1 MDVADNS
8 IAFAGLFGY
17 VKNGQIKNLGLLDSQ
32 ISATASNGDDSS
44 AYAGGIAGR
53 LVDDSLI
60 AGCYNTD
67 AVTATAFSD
76 HCPSSYAGGIA
87 GLVENDSIVTNCY
100 NTGAVTANASSTA
113 DFITTA
119 SAGGIGGYVF
129 DGTITTC
136 YNTGEVKAKA
146 SAKYSYYA
154 RAYLGGIAGMI
165 SYSGS
170 TEKCYYLDNVSAG
183 VGFGS
188 GDATRCTWQEMTQQE
203 NFSGFDF
210 ETVWTMAG
218 NENYLLPELRAV
230 EMAKTTYLTSIE
242 LLTKPDKLEYQE
254 GEDALD
260 VTGGEIK
267 LVYNNGMTLVVDLE
281 AHMVTGFDNT
291 VVGEQTLTVSYGG
304 KETSYQITI
313 VPVSQPE
320 EEIPTTVYDGVDYAA
335 VYDYDYY
342 HSHYPD
348 LQDAFGDND
357 VAFLEHFVL
366 CGMAEGRQ
374 AQ

>member
-1 MDVADNS
+1 
-8 IAFAGLFGY
+8 
-17 VKNGQIKNLGLLDSQ
+17 
-32 ISATASNGDDSS
+32 
-44 AYAGGIAGR
+44 
-53 LVDDSLI
+53 
-60 AGCYNTD
+60 
-67 AVTATAFSD
+67 
-76 HCPSSYAGGIA
+76 
-87 GLVENDSIVTNCY
+87 
-100 NTGAVTANASSTA
+100 
-113 DFITTA
+113 
-119 SAGGIGGYVF
+119 
-129 DGTITTC
+129 
-136 YNTGEVKAKA
+136 
-146 SAKYSYYA
+146 
-154 RAYLGGIAGMI
+154 
-165 SYSGS
+165 
-170 TEKCYYLDNVSAG
+170 
-183 VGFGS
+183 
-188 GDATRCTWQEMTQQE
+188 MTQQE

-374 AQ
+374 ASENFNVTAYRNRYPDLRKGFGNNLKSYYMHYVNNGKNEGRIATNCDQMIGYLTVYNGVDYAAVYDYNYYINLYPDLKKAYKWNEYALLQHFVEHGMDEGRQASKNFNVYYYQRNYADLRSAFNNHLESYYLHYMYNGRSEKRVANKLI